1 MIAEIKPIREGFSVE
16 DLEILERIDKRIA
29 GGITLERLH
38 VVTGVPITH
47 LESLLMRKMA
57 NFRNPNRRDRDALAA
72 LAAWLAEEDTVRPA
86 KPHAET
92 KTFKRIYDLIAWA
105 HAKREIIALPGGVG
119 IGKTVAARAYAEDHP
134 RMHKTPGAAYV
145 KFSKT
150 DGNPT
155 RALAR
160 ICAALPELR
169 GSKPSDA
176 KEALSETLRDGDCLI
191 LDECN
196 YLGNAVDITRDIYD
210 ETGVP
215 IVMIGNPGFSAAVW
229 NKRDPWDAQ
238 ANRTLRFDFPATT
251 EADVDAFMAWK
262 GITGA
267 HLRKAAV
274 QIAARPGSGGGLRS
288 LAKVLELA
296 RRDDA
301 TPSADELIE
310 VARHVGRL

>member
-1 MIAEIKPIREGFSVE
+1 MIAEIKPIKEGFSDE
-16 DLEILERIDKRIA
+16 DLEILERVDKRIA
-29 GGITLERLH
+29 SGVTLERLH
-38 VVTGVPITH
+38 VVTGVPLTH
-47 LESLLMRKMA
+47 LECLLKRQIS
-57 NFRNPNRRDRDALAA
+57 NFRNPSRRDRDALAV
-72 LAAWLAEEDTVRPA
+72 LATWLAEEAAARPA

-105 HAKREIIALPGGVG
+105 HAKREIIAITGGVG
-119 IGKTVAARAYAEDHP
+119 VGKTEAARAYAEAHP
-134 RMHKTPGAAYV
+134 RMHKTPGAVFV
-145 KFSKT
+145 KFGKT

-169 GSKPSDA
+169 GGRQGDA
-176 KEALSETLRDGDCLI
+176 MDRIAETLRDGDCLI

-215 IVMIGNPGFSAAVW
+215 IVMVGNPGFSGAIW
-229 NKRDPWDAQ
+229 NKRDTWDAQ
-238 ANRTLRFDFPATT
+238 ANRTMRFDFPATT
-251 EADVDAFMAWK
+251 EPDVDAYLAWK

-288 LAKVLELA
+288 LVKLLELTGS
-296 RRDDA
+296 DDA
-301 TPSADELIE
+301 APSADELLE
-310 VARHVGRL
+310 AARQVGRL